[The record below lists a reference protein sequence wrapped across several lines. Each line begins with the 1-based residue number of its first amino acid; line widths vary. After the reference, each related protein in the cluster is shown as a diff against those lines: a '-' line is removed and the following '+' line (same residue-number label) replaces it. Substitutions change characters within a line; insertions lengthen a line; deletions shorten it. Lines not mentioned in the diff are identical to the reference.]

1 MLKRTNILA
10 MVGGGINP
18 KFSKNKITIFDSHQS
33 LIMSQIRFNSNITKV
48 KLGLDCII
56 GFIIDKIYIFNINT
70 LETVDIIEINEITN
84 PIFGSSNINNKLVIG
99 YPQYN
104 NKGKLQIGKYFIA
117 KNKYKKETLSINAH
131 ESNIVFIAI
140 NNEGTLIVTGSEKG
154 QCLRIFDTLNGN
166 LLAALK
172 RGKTK
177 IYWISIDSNNDIVGY
192 ISEVGKIYLYN
203 ISEIKK
209 GINKNIRFNVINK
222 NKNKN
227 NKSEENNS
235 KENINKIH
243 EINKI
248 NIKSFAK
255 FKINENKNII
265 GFIEPKSVVIL
276 NLQGKLYKT
285 SYNENTGKICFLNE
299 ASYIKI
305 DNK

>member
-1 MLKRTNILA
+1 
-10 MVGGGINP
+10 MVIA
-18 KFSKNKITIFDSHQS
+18 
-33 LIMSQIRFNSNITKV
+33 
-48 KLGLDCII
+48 
-56 GFIIDKIYIFNINT
+56 
-70 LETVDIIEINEITN
+70 
-84 PIFGSSNINNKLVIG
+84 

-104 NKGKLQIGKYFIA
+104 NKGKLEIGKYFIT
-117 KNKYKKETLSINAH
+117 KNKYKKEALSINAH
-131 ESNIVFIAI
+131 ESNIVFITI

-166 LLAALK
+166 LLAELK

-177 IYWISIDSNNDIVGY
+177 IYWISIDSGSDIVGY
-192 ISEVGKIYLYN
+192 ISEVGKVYLYN

-209 GINKNIRFNVINK
+209 GINNK

-276 NLQGKLYKT
+276 NVHGKLYKT
-285 SYNENTGKICFLNE
+285 SYNENNGKICFLNE

-305 DNK
+305 DNKWYYIIKSYKLN

>member
-33 LIMSQIRFNSNITKV
+33 IIISQIRFNSNITKV
-48 KLGLDCII
+48 KLGPDCII

-70 LETVDIIEINEITN
+70 LETIDIIEINQITN
-84 PIFGSSNINNKLVIG
+84 PIFGSSNINNTLVIA

-104 NKGKLQIGKYFIA
+104 NKGKLEIGKYFIT

-131 ESNIVFIAI
+131 ESNIVFITI

-166 LLAALK
+166 LLAELK

-177 IYWISIDSNNDIVGY
+177 IYWISIDSGSDIVGY
-192 ISEVGKIYLYN
+192 ISEVGKVYLYN

-209 GINKNIRFNVINK
+209 GINNK

-276 NLQGKLYKT
+276 NVHGKLYKT

>member
-10 MVGGGINP
+10 MVGGGVNP

-33 LIMSQIRFNSNITKV
+33 LIISQIRFNSNITKV
-48 KLGLDCII
+48 KLGPDCII

-70 LETVDIIEINEITN
+70 LETIDIIEINQIIN
-84 PIFGSSNINNKLVIG
+84 PIFGSSNINNTLVIS

-104 NKGKLQIGKYFIA
+104 NKGKLQIGKYFIT
-117 KNKYKKETLSINAH
+117 KNKYKKETLSVNAH
-131 ESNIVFIAI
+131 ESNIVFISL
-140 NNEGTLIVTGSEKG
+140 NNDGTLIVTGSEKG
-154 QCLRIFDTLNGN
+154 QCLRIFETLKGN
-166 LLAALK
+166 LLAELK

-177 IYWISIDSNNDIVGY
+177 INWISFEPNSDIVGY

-209 GINKNIRFNVINK
+209 VINNK
-222 NKNKN
+222 NK

-248 NIKSFAK
+248 NIKPFAK

-276 NLQGKLYKT
+276 NVHGKLYKT